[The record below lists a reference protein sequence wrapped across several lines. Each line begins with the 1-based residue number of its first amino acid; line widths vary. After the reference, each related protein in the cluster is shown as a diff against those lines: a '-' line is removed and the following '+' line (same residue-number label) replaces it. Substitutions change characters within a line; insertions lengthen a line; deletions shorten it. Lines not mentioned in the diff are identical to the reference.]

1 MKEGLLNE
9 IELEPHEAPT
19 VHPFPHPYGMPTTY
33 TIPGTSQPKGEENFN
48 ANRILNISSKIGLI
62 RIQFEADSKQ
72 SRKAVNPKLFK
83 TFALSLA

>member
-1 MKEGLLNE
+1 MKEGLLHE
-9 IELEPHEAPT
+9 IELPSYMAPIM
-19 VHPFPHPYGMPTTY
+19 HPLPHPYGMPTTY
-33 TIPGTSQPKGEENFN
+33 TIPGTGQPKGEENFN